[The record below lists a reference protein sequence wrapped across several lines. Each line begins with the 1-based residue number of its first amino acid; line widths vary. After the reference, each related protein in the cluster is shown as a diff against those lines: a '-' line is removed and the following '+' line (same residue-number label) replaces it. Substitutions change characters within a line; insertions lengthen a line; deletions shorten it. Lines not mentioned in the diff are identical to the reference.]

1 MTMKILLIVS
11 MILSVVNIAALIFSR
26 VEMEKQSKK
35 WEKDYEDFRRMIDK
49 L

>member
-1 MTMKILLIVS
+1 MTVLLITS
-11 MILSVVNIAALIFSR
+11 LILSVVNIAALIFSR
-26 VEMEKQSKK
+26 IEMEKQAKK